1 MNIYMPG
8 RTTRSS
14 YRSPESRRP
23 TVIPGAPRRRSGR
36 SVIPPRGPIRRQ
48 GNPALDFMPR
58 SELSSIERRHRRLPL
73 TSRRRLF
80 DPASPSDVRDVFRD
94 VFDGGRRKSRR
105 KRRKSRRRKSRRKRR
120 KSRRKRRKSRRKSRK
135 RRR

>member
-14 YRSPESRRP
+14 RTP
-23 TVIPGAPRRRSGR
+23 RRSGR

-58 SELSSIERRHRRLPL
+58 SELDFMTRSELSSIERRHRRLPL

-80 DPASPSDVRDVFRD
+80 DPASPTDVRDVFRD

-105 KRRKSRRRKSRRKRR
+105 KRRKSRRKRR
-120 KSRRKRRKSRRKSRK
+120 KSRRRNKRKSRKKRSRRKSRK
-135 RRR
+135 RRRR